1 ARMNPEVVDAIAVLE
16 KKGLLTDAQRAAVLP
31 AADGSLVSVRA
42 EIRTVLYA
50 GVALAVSGVGLFLK
64 ENHDRIGPAAIT
76 AILTLGAAAC
86 LAFVA
91 RRSPP
96 FTWAASPSPHVA
108 ADYVL
113 LLGVLLAGSDL
124 AYVETQFR
132 VLGPDWAYPLLVLS
146 LLAATAAFRFDSR
159 VVLSLALSSFA
170 AWRGLSARAPF
181 EAVLHDHTATL
192 RANAIGCGLLFLA

>member
-64 ENHDRIGPAAIT
+64 ENHDRIGPAAIP
-76 AILTLGAAAC
+76 ASLTLRAAAC

-96 FTWAASPSPHVA
+96 FTWPASPSPHVA
-108 ADYVL
+108 PHHLLPLTVL
-113 LLGVLLAGSDL
+113 PPHS
-124 AYVETQFR
+124 
-132 VLGPDWAYPLLVLS
+132 PL
-146 LLAATAAFRFDSR
+146 
-159 VVLSLALSSFA
+159 
-170 AWRGLSARAPF
+170 
-181 EAVLHDHTATL
+181 
-192 RANAIGCGLLFLA
+192 